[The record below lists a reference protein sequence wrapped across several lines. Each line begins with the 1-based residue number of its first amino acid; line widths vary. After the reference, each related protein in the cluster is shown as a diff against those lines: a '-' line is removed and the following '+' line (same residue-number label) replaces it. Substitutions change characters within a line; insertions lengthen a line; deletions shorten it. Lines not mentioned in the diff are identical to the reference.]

1 MLHPILAKLSAHPAF
16 ADALSFILTGFI
28 LVIGALL
35 VLSGLISLIGKAFRM
50 QEAKAK
56 SGAGSKAAMPVP
68 VSSGV
73 SAPAPAASPEPDI
86 PLPALIAAAVHVALD
101 GQAHRVVHIEPVSIG
116 WAREGRREIFSSHRV
131 R

>member
-1 MLHPILAKLSAHPAF
+1 MLFPILAKLSAHPAF
-16 ADALSFILTGFI
+16 ADAFTFILTGFI

-56 SGAGSKAAMPVP
+56 GKVAASVPAPVAKGA
-68 VSSGV
+68 
-73 SAPAPAASPEPDI
+73 SAPASASAPQTDI

-101 GQAHRVVHIEPVSIG
+101 GQPHRVVHIEPVSIG

>member
-1 MLHPILAKLSAHPAF
+1 MLQPILAKLSAHPDF
-16 ADALSFILTGFI
+16 PDALSFIATGFI

-56 SGAGSKAAMPVP
+56 AQWAMSTLTPVEKGA
-68 VSSGV
+68 
-73 SAPAPAASPEPDI
+73 AASPASGAPESDL

-101 GQAHRVVHIEPVSIG
+101 GQPHRVVHIEPVGIG
-116 WAREGRREIFSSHRV
+116 WAREGRREIFSSHRI